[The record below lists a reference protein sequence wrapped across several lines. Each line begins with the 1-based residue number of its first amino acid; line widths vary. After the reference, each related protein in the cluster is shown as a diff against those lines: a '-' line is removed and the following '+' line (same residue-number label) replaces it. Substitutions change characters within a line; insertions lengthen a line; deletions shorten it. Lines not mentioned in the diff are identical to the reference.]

1 MQHGLCGFVHHLS
14 TTRKAKE
21 LSMENSIPRNN
32 ADKYCQDLKSQAKAV
47 YVRDSEVKGLVL
59 RVKPTGTKSWIFCYT
74 VPCHKKKW
82 RERKKGLGSFKY
94 GRNDVA
100 GLTVSAARREADRLK
115 NEVKHNGAD
124 PVEDKRKR
132 AAECIR
138 EQAGKVLVK
147 DLFERWAATD
157 LINRK
162 DQGVEARRMI
172 SKDVLPFIGDLNI
185 KDVRKGRIA
194 EITDRLLQRGV
205 NRMAKVV
212 LSLTRQMFRF
222 AVTRDLLES
231 DPTAL
236 LSKKNIGGANVERDR
251 VLDEDE
257 IKELAKKL
265 PTANMTETA
274 TLAVWIVLATCC
286 RIGELLKARWD
297 HVDLERK
304 YWRIPAQ
311 NSKNNREHIVYLS
324 SFTVCYFTKLKE
336 LTGVGEWCF
345 PASRKSDC
353 LCSKTVTKQ
362 ITDRQRSN
370 GGLKNRSKQIGALKL
385 SRGVWKPHDLRR
397 TGATLM
403 NALGVLPEVAER
415 CLNHMEEN
423 KIKRI
428 YQRYGYEAEMR
439 QAWEKLGER
448 LEILTKVTL

>member
-1 MQHGLCGFVHHLS
+1 MKKL
-14 TTRKAKE
+14 
-21 LSMENSIPRNN
+21 IPRNG
-32 ADKYCQDLKSQAKAV
+32 ADKYCQDLKPEGKAV

-82 RERKKGLGSFKY
+82 RERKKGLGGFRC
-94 GRNDVA
+94 GHNDIA
-100 GLTVSAARREADRLK
+100 GLTVAAARREAERLK

-132 AAECIR
+132 AAESIR
-138 EQAGKVLVK
+138 EQSNRVLVR
-147 DLFERWAATD
+147 DLFDRWAATD

-162 DQGVEARRMI
+162 DQGKEAKRMVL
-172 SKDVLPFIGDLNI
+172 KDVLPFIGDLNI
-185 KDVRKGRIA
+185 KDVRKGHIT

-205 NRMAKVV
+205 NRMDKVV
-212 LSLTRQMFRF
+212 LSLTRQMFLF

-236 LSKKNIGGANVERDR
+236 LSKKTIGGANVERDR

-304 YWRIPAQ
+304 FWRVPAQ
-311 NSKNNREHIVYLS
+311 NSKNGREHIVYLS
-324 SFTVCYFTKLKE
+324 SFAIRHFVKLKE
-336 LTGVGEWCF
+336 LTCAGDWCF
-345 PASRKSDC
+345 PASRKSDS

-362 ITDRQRSN
+362 ITDRQRDC
-370 GGLKNRSKQIGALKL
+370 GGHKNRSKQIGALKL
-385 SRGVWKPHDLRR
+385 SRGMWKPHDLRR

-403 NALGVLPEVAER
+403 NSLGVLPEVAER

-439 QAWEKLGER
+439 QAWEKLGEK
-448 LEILTKVTL
+448 LNLLMEVTP

>member
-1 MQHGLCGFVHHLS
+1 
-14 TTRKAKE
+14 
-21 LSMENSIPRNN
+21 MEKIPRSS
-32 ADKYCQDLKSQAKAV
+32 ADEFCQKLQAKDKPI
-47 YVRDSEVKGLVL
+47 YVRDSQVKGLVL
-59 RVKPTGTKSWIFCYT
+59 RVMPTGSKSWIFCYS
-74 VPCHKKKW
+74 VKEGNKW
-82 RERKKGLGSFKY
+82 RERRNGLGPFRQ

-100 GLTVSAARREADRLK
+100 GLTVPAARRIAEGMK
-115 NEVKHNGAD
+115 HEVKHEGID
-124 PVEDKRKR
+124 PIEARRQR
-132 AAECIR
+132 AIDRANEK
-138 EQAGKVLVK
+138 AGKVLVK

-162 DQGVEARRMI
+162 DQGAEARRMI
-172 SKDVLPFIGDLNI
+172 SKDVLPFIGELNI
-185 KDVRKGRIA
+185 RDVRKGHIA

-212 LSLTRQMFRF
+212 LSLIRQMFRF
-222 AVTRDLLES
+222 AVSRDLLES

-236 LSKKNIGGANVERDR
+236 LSKKSIGGANVERDR

-265 PTANMTETA
+265 PTANIAETA
-274 TLAVWIVLATCC
+274 SLAIWLVLATCC
-286 RIGELLKARWD
+286 RIGELLKTRWD
-297 HVDLERK
+297 HIDFERK
-304 YWRIPAQ
+304 CWRIPAQ
-311 NSKNNREHIVYLS
+311 NSKNSREHTVYLS
-324 SFTVCYFTKLKE
+324 SFAMSRFAKLKE
-336 LTGVGEWCF
+336 ITGSGEWCF
-345 PASRKSDC
+345 PASRKDGY

-362 ITDRQRSN
+362 ITDRQRD
-370 GGLKNRSKQIGALKL
+370 GKGHKNRSKQVEALKL
-385 SRGVWKPHDLRR
+385 SRGIWKPHDLRR

-448 LEILTKVTL
+448 LELLTKATS

>member
-1 MQHGLCGFVHHLS
+1 
-14 TTRKAKE
+14 
-21 LSMENSIPRNN
+21 MEKSIPRNN

-100 GLTVSAARREADRLK
+100 GLTVATARREAERLK

-132 AAECIR
+132 AAACIR

-162 DQGVEARRMI
+162 DQGAEARRMVL
-172 SKDVLPFIGDLNI
+172 KDVLPFIGDLNI
-185 KDVRKGRIA
+185 KDVRKGHVA

-236 LSKKNIGGANVERDR
+236 LSKKTIGGANVERDR

-265 PTANMTETA
+265 PTANMSETA

-304 YWRIPAQ
+304 CWRIPAQ
-311 NSKNNREHIVYLS
+311 NSKNNREHTVYLS
-324 SFTVCYFTKLKE
+324 SFAVCHFTKLKE

-345 PASRKSDC
+345 PASRKNDC

-362 ITDRQRSN
+362 ITDRQRSE
-370 GGLKNRSKQIGALKL
+370 GLKNRSKQIGALKL
-385 SRGVWKPHDLRR
+385 SRGIWKPHDLRR
-397 TGATLM
+397 TGATFM

-448 LEILTKVTL
+448 LELLTKAAL

>member
-1 MQHGLCGFVHHLS
+1 M
-14 TTRKAKE
+14 KN
-21 LSMENSIPRNN
+21 MIPRTN
-32 ADKYCQDLKSQAKAV
+32 ADEYCRKFEPKDKPIYIHDSQ
-47 YVRDSEVKGLVL
+47 VKGLVF
-59 RVKPTGTKSWIFCYT
+59 RIMPTGSKSWILRYHF
-74 VPCHKKKW
+74 KEGDEWKQ
-82 RERKKGLGSFKY
+82 RKTGLGPFRQ
-94 GRNDVA
+94 GRNDVT
-100 GLTVSAARREADRLK
+100 GLTASAARIEAERLK
-115 NEVKHNGAD
+115 KEVKYEGAD
-124 PVEDKRKR
+124 PVEDKQRR
-132 AAECIR
+132 AFDRAQEK
-138 EQAGKVLVK
+138 ASKVLVK

-162 DQGVEARRMI
+162 DRGAEARRMI
-172 SKDVLPFIGDLNI
+172 SKDVLPFIGELNI
-185 KDVRKGRIA
+185 KDVRKGHIA

-212 LSLTRQMFRF
+212 FSLTRQMFRF
-222 AVTRDLLES
+222 AVNRDLLES

-236 LSKKNIGGANVERDR
+236 LSKKNVGGANVERDR
-251 VLDEDE
+251 VLNEDE
-257 IKELAKKL
+257 IKELTKKL
-265 PTANMTETA
+265 PTANMAETA
-274 TLAVWIVLATCC
+274 IFAVWIVLATCC

-304 YWRIPAQ
+304 CWRIPAE
-311 NSKNNREHIVYLS
+311 NSKNKREHIVYLS
-324 SFTVCYFTKLKE
+324 SFALHYFLKLKE

-345 PASRKSDC
+345 PASRKSDY

-362 ITDRQRSN
+362 ITDRQRNSE
-370 GGLKNRSKQIGALKL
+370 GHKNRSKQTGALQL
-385 SRGVWKPHDLRR
+385 SRGIWKPHDLRR

-448 LEILTKVTL
+448 LELLTRAVQ

>member
-1 MQHGLCGFVHHLS
+1 MKKL
-14 TTRKAKE
+14 
-21 LSMENSIPRNN
+21 IPRNG
-32 ADKYCQDLKSQAKAV
+32 ADKYCQDLKPEDKAV
-47 YVRDSEVKGLVL
+47 YVRDSEVKGLVI

-74 VPCHKKKW
+74 VPCHKNKW
-82 RERKKGLGSFKY
+82 RERKKGLGGFRC
-94 GRNDVA
+94 GRNDIA
-100 GLTVSAARREADRLK
+100 GLTVAAARREAERLK

-132 AAECIR
+132 AAESIR
-138 EQAGKVLVK
+138 EQSNRVLVR
-147 DLFERWAATD
+147 DLFDRWAATD

-162 DQGVEARRMI
+162 DQGKEARRMVL
-172 SKDVLPFIGDLNI
+172 KDVLPFIGDLNI
-185 KDVRKGRIA
+185 KDVRKGHIT

-236 LSKKNIGGANVERDR
+236 LSKKTIGGANVERDR

-257 IKELAKKL
+257 IKDLAKKL
-265 PTANMTETA
+265 PNANMAKTA
-274 TLAVWIVLATCC
+274 TLAIWLVLATCC

-304 YWRIPAQ
+304 FWRVPAQ
-311 NSKNNREHIVYLS
+311 NSKNGREHIVYLS
-324 SFTVCYFTKLKE
+324 SFAIRHFIKLKE
-336 LTGVGEWCF
+336 LTGAGEWCF
-345 PASRKSDC
+345 PASRKSDS

-362 ITDRQRSN
+362 ITDRQRDI
-370 GGLKNRSKQIGALKL
+370 GGHKNRSKQIGALKL
-385 SRGVWKPHDLRR
+385 SRGMWKPHDLRR

-403 NALGVLPEVAER
+403 NSLGVLPEVAER

-439 QAWEKLGER
+439 QAWEKLGEK
-448 LEILTKVTL
+448 LDLLMGVAL

>member
-1 MQHGLCGFVHHLS
+1 M
-14 TTRKAKE
+14 TKE
-21 LSMENSIPRNN
+21 RIPRSIS
-32 ADKYCQDLKSQAKAV
+32 DEFCQKIQPQAKSI
-47 YVRDSEVKGLVL
+47 YIRDSQVKGLVL
-59 RVKPTGTKSWIFCYT
+59 RVTPTGSKSWIFCYNA
-74 VPCHKKKW
+74 PCPKRKW
-82 RERKKGLGSFKY
+82 RERKKGLGPFRD

-100 GLTVSAARREADRLK
+100 GLTVSAARREAERLK
-115 NEVKHNGAD
+115 NEVRHKGAD
-124 PVEDKRKR
+124 PVDDRRRQAQER
-132 AAECIR
+132 AK
-138 EQAGKVLVK
+138 EQAGRVLVK
-147 DLFERWAATD
+147 ELFERWAVTD

-162 DQGVEARRMI
+162 DQGAEARRMVL
-172 SKDVLPFIGDLNI
+172 KDVLPFIGDLNI
-185 KDVRKGRIA
+185 KDVRKGHVA

-265 PTANMTETA
+265 PTANMSETA

-304 YWRIPAQ
+304 CWRIPAQ
-311 NSKNNREHIVYLS
+311 NSKNNREHTVYLS
-324 SFTVCYFTKLKE
+324 SFAVCHFTKLKE

-362 ITDRQRSN
+362 ITDRQRSE
-370 GGLKNRSKQIGALKL
+370 GLKNRSKQIGALKL
-385 SRGVWKPHDLRR
+385 SRGIWKPHDLRR

-448 LEILTKVTL
+448 LELLTKAAL

>member
-1 MQHGLCGFVHHLS
+1 MEKIPRSSADEFCQKL
-14 TTRKAKE
+14 KAK
-21 LSMENSIPRNN
+21 
-32 ADKYCQDLKSQAKAV
+32 DKPI
-47 YVRDSEVKGLVL
+47 YVRDSQVKGLVL
-59 RVKPTGTKSWIFCYT
+59 RVMPTGSKSWIFCYS
-74 VPCHKKKW
+74 VKEGNKW
-82 RERKKGLGSFKY
+82 RERRNGLGPFRQ

-100 GLTVSAARREADRLK
+100 GLTVPAARRIAESMK
-115 NEVKHNGAD
+115 HEVKHEGVD
-124 PVEDKRKR
+124 PIEARKQR
-132 AAECIR
+132 AIDRANEK
-138 EQAGKVLVK
+138 AGKVLVK

-162 DQGVEARRMI
+162 DQGTEARRMI
-172 SKDVLPFIGDLNI
+172 SKDVLPFIGELNI
-185 KDVRKGRIA
+185 RDVRKGHIA

-212 LSLTRQMFRF
+212 LSLIRQMFRF
-222 AVTRDLLES
+222 AVSRDLLES

-236 LSKKNIGGANVERDR
+236 LSKKSIGGANVERDR

-265 PTANMTETA
+265 PTANMAETA
-274 TLAVWIVLATCC
+274 SLAIWLVLATCC
-286 RIGELLKARWD
+286 RIGELLKTRWD
-297 HVDLERK
+297 HIDLERK
-304 YWRIPAQ
+304 CWRIPAQ
-311 NSKNNREHIVYLS
+311 NSKNSREHTVYLS
-324 SFTVCYFTKLKE
+324 SFAMSRFVKLKE
-336 LTGVGEWCF
+336 ITGSEEWCF
-345 PASRKSDC
+345 PASRKDGY

-362 ITDRQRSN
+362 ITDRQRSEK
-370 GGLKNRSKQIGALKL
+370 GHKNRSKQIEALKL

-415 CLNHMEEN
+415 CLNHVEEN

-448 LEILTKVTL
+448 LDLLTKAT

>member
-1 MQHGLCGFVHHLS
+1 MEKIPRSSADEFCQKL
-14 TTRKAKE
+14 KAKDRP
-21 LSMENSIPRNN
+21 I
-32 ADKYCQDLKSQAKAV
+32 
-47 YVRDSEVKGLVL
+47 YVRDSQVKGLVL
-59 RVKPTGTKSWIFCYT
+59 RVMPTGSKSWIFCYS
-74 VPCHKKKW
+74 VKEGNKW
-82 RERKKGLGSFKY
+82 RERRNGLGPFRQ

-100 GLTVSAARREADRLK
+100 GLTVPAARRIAEGMK
-115 NEVKHNGAD
+115 HEVKHEGVD
-124 PVEDKRKR
+124 PIEARRQR
-132 AAECIR
+132 AVDRANEK
-138 EQAGKVLVK
+138 AGKVLVK

-162 DQGVEARRMI
+162 DQGAEARRMI
-172 SKDVLPFIGDLNI
+172 SKDVLPFIGELNI
-185 KDVRKGRIA
+185 RDVRKGHIA

-212 LSLTRQMFRF
+212 LSLIRQMFRF
-222 AVTRDLLES
+222 AVSRDLLES

-236 LSKKNIGGANVERDR
+236 LSKKSIGGANVERDR

-265 PTANMTETA
+265 PTANMAETA
-274 TLAVWIVLATCC
+274 NLAVWLVLATCC
-286 RIGELLKARWD
+286 RIGELLKTRWD
-297 HVDLERK
+297 HVDFKRK
-304 YWRIPAQ
+304 CWRIPAQ
-311 NSKNNREHIVYLS
+311 NSKNSREHTVYLS
-324 SFTVCYFTKLKE
+324 SFAMSRFVKLKE
-336 LTGVGEWCF
+336 MTGSGEWCF
-345 PASRKSDC
+345 PASRKDGY

-362 ITDRQRSN
+362 ITDRQRSEKSH
-370 GGLKNRSKQIGALKL
+370 KNRSKQIEALKL

-448 LEILTKVTL
+448 LELLTKVT

>member
-1 MQHGLCGFVHHLS
+1 M
-14 TTRKAKE
+14 K
-21 LSMENSIPRNN
+21 NIIPRTNGDEYCRKFEPK
-32 ADKYCQDLKSQAKAV
+32 DKPIYIHDSQ
-47 YVRDSEVKGLVL
+47 VKGLVF
-59 RVKPTGTKSWIFCYT
+59 RVMPTGSKSWILRYHF
-74 VPCHKKKW
+74 KEGEEWK
-82 RERKKGLGSFKY
+82 ERKTGLGPFRQ
-94 GRNDVA
+94 GRNDVT
-100 GLTVSAARREADRLK
+100 GLTVSAARVEAERLK
-115 NEVKHNGAD
+115 KEVKYEGVD
-124 PVEDKRKR
+124 PVEDKQRR
-132 AAECIR
+132 ALDRAQEK
-138 EQAGKVLVK
+138 ASKVLVK

-162 DQGVEARRMI
+162 DKGAEARRMI
-172 SKDVLPFIGDLNI
+172 SKDVLPFIGELNI
-185 KDVRKGRIA
+185 RDVRKGHIA

-212 LSLTRQMFRF
+212 LSLIRQMFRF
-222 AVTRDLLES
+222 AVSRDLLES

-236 LSKKNIGGANVERDR
+236 LSKKSIGGANVERDR

-265 PTANMTETA
+265 PTANVAETA
-274 TLAVWIVLATCC
+274 SLAIWLVLATCC
-286 RIGELLKARWD
+286 RIGELLKTRWD
-297 HVDLERK
+297 HIDFERK
-304 YWRIPAQ
+304 CWRIPAQ
-311 NSKNNREHIVYLS
+311 NSKNSREHTVYLS
-324 SFTVCYFTKLKE
+324 SFSMDRFVKLKE
-336 LTGVGEWCF
+336 ITGSGEWCF
-345 PASRKSDC
+345 PASRKDGY

-362 ITDRQRSN
+362 ITDRQRSDK
-370 GGLKNRSKQIGALKL
+370 GHKNRSKQVEALKL

-448 LEILTKVTL
+448 LELLTKATS

>member
-1 MQHGLCGFVHHLS
+1 MKD
-14 TTRKAKE
+14 T
-21 LSMENSIPRNN
+21 IPRTN
-32 ADKYCQDLKSQAKAV
+32 ADEYCRKLDPDDKPLYIHDSQ
-47 YVRDSEVKGLVL
+47 VKGLVF
-59 RVKPTGTKSWIFCYT
+59 RIMPTGSKSWILRYHF
-74 VPCHKKKW
+74 KEGDEWKQ
-82 RERKKGLGSFKY
+82 RKTGLGPFRQ
-94 GRNDVA
+94 GRNDVT
-100 GLTVSAARREADRLK
+100 GLTVSAARVEAERLK
-115 NEVKHNGAD
+115 KEVKYEGAD
-124 PVEDKRKR
+124 PIEDRRRR
-132 AAECIR
+132 AVNRAHEK
-138 EQAGKVLVK
+138 ASKVLVK

-162 DQGVEARRMI
+162 DQGAEARRMI
-172 SKDVLPFIGDLNI
+172 AKDVLPFIGDLNI
-185 KDVRKGRIA
+185 KDVRKRHIT

-212 LSLTRQMFRF
+212 LSLARQMFRF

-236 LSKKNIGGANVERDR
+236 LSKKSIGGANIERDR

-265 PTANMTETA
+265 PTANMAETGVV
-274 TLAVWIVLATCC
+274 AVWIVLATCC

-304 YWRIPAQ
+304 YWRIPSQ

-324 SFTVCYFTKLKE
+324 SFAVCYFTKLKE

-370 GGLKNRSKQIGALKL
+370 EGLKNRSKQIGALKL
-385 SRGVWKPHDLRR
+385 SRGIWKPHDLRR

-448 LEILTKVTL
+448 LELLTKVAL